1 MQEAVK
7 TNWTTPSYL
16 QIAQERTERNIL
28 QWRSK
33 TSAHVWEYHLVQL
46 EQRKHDKVLEDP
58 EAGSKVYPYGRS

>member
-16 QIAQERTERNIL
+16 QIPQERTERNIL

-46 EQRKHDKVLEDP
+46 EQRKHDKAL
-58 EAGSKVYPYGRS
+58 